1 MDFMFTAF
9 LWLTSTV
16 TFTYTCMYNY
26 YLCNHLQAQLA
37 EIELQEEDAKKQ
49 LESMKESSRKSL
61 KRHQLERENRQLSEK
76 IKKLS
81 SFEADATTLIN
92 NLKAEIRELGKEKE
106 TLQNKVQVVKIE
118 VCLCYCV
125 TLCFLFHVQLDIG
138 SSRAAR
144 LPGQATRVA
153 EPRYV
158 TAEFP

>member
-1 MDFMFTAF
+1 MFTAF

-26 YLCNHLQAQLA
+26 YLCNYLQAQVA

-61 KRHQLERENRQLSEK
+61 KRHQLERENKQLSEQ
-76 IKKLS
+76 IK
-81 SFEADATTLIN
+81 EAR
-92 NLKAEIRELGKEKE
+92 KREE
-106 TLQNKVQVVKIE
+106 TLQNEVQVVKIE
-118 VCLCYCV
+118 VCMCYCV
-125 TLCFLFHVQLDIG
+125 TMCFLSHVQLD

-153 EPRYV
+153 EPRYI